1 MTQSTSTIATITDS
15 TADRLRIVV
24 VCPHFA
30 PDIAPTGVVMTR
42 IVAEWTAAGH
52 EVHVVTALPWYRRHR
67 VEDAWRGRLW
77 RTERTEWGSIR
88 RLHPLSTRS
97 KANIVGRAVGFVVFS
112 VLAAFH
118 AARIGGRGR
127 VDAVVAMSPPL
138 TLGLAGWIAAVVR
151 RSRLVFNVQD
161 VFPDAVVATGAVRN
175 RALIA
180 AASALEKF
188 TYRRS
193 AAVVVLSDG
202 LADNVRAKMPAALR
216 SRVVVIGNF
225 VDTVAIIPQDRLTA
239 YRRELGLGERPV
251 VMYAGNVG
259 FSQALDSLVDLA
271 REMPDVDVVIN
282 GDGAARPALRE
293 RAAALGNV
301 VFGDYQPGERLSEV
315 LATADVHVVTLRAGL
330 GAVSVPSKT
339 YSILAAARPV
349 VAAVDADSAIDRLV
363 RESGAGTWV
372 APEDSR
378 ALVAAVRTLVADPHR
393 AREMGAA
400 GRRWV
405 ELHATPQAV
414 ARAYER
420 VIRSARGSL

>member
-1 MTQSTSTIATITDS
+1 MMAASSGS
-15 TADRLRIVV
+15 SSGRLRIVV

-42 IVAEWTAAGH
+42 IVDEWAAAGH
-52 EVHVVTALPWYRRHR
+52 EVHVITALPWYRRHR

-77 RTERTEWGSIR
+77 RTEHTEWGSIR
-88 RLHPLSTRS
+88 RIHPMSSRS
-97 KANIVGRAVGFVVFS
+97 KANIVGRAAGFVVFS
-112 VLAAFH
+112 LLAAFH
-118 AARIGGRGR
+118 AAHIGGRSR

-138 TLGLAGWIAAVVR
+138 TLGLAGWIAAKVR
-151 RSRLVFNVQD
+151 RTRLVFNVQD

-180 AASALEKF
+180 AASALERF
-188 TYRRS
+188 TYRCS

-202 LADNVRAKMPAALR
+202 LADNVRAKLPAALR

-225 VDTVAIIPQDRLTA
+225 VDTVAITPQDRLTA

-271 REMPDVDVVIN
+271 RDMPEVDVVIN
-282 GDGAARPALRE
+282 GDGAARSALRD
-293 RAAALGNV
+293 RATGLGNV
-301 VFGDYQPGERLSEV
+301 IFGDYQPAERLGEV

-363 RESGAGTWV
+363 REAGGGTWV
-372 APEDSR
+372 APEDSS
-378 ALVAAVRTLVADPHR
+378 ALAAAVRSVLADPQR
-393 AREMGAA
+393 AREMGES

-414 ARAYER
+414 ARAYEK
-420 VIRSARGSL
+420 VIRSVRGSL

>member
-1 MTQSTSTIATITDS
+1 MSAATSGA
-15 TADRLRIVV
+15 LRIVV

-67 VEDAWRGRLW
+67 VEESWRGRLW
-77 RTERTEWGSIR
+77 RTEVTPWGSVR

-97 KANIVGRAVGFVVFS
+97 KSNIVGRALGFVSFS

-138 TLGLAGWIAAVVR
+138 TLGLAGWLAAKAR
-151 RSRLVFNVQD
+151 RTRLVFNVQD

-193 AAVVVLSDG
+193 ASVVVLAED
-202 LADNVRAKMPAALR
+202 LAANVRAKLPATMR

-225 VDTVAIIPQDRLTA
+225 VDTDAVAARDRDTG
-239 YRRELGLGERPV
+239 YRRELGLGDRPV

-259 FSQALDSLVDLA
+259 FSQGLELLVDLA
-271 REMPDVDVVIN
+271 RAMPEVDVVIN
-282 GDGAARPALRE
+282 GDGAARSELRA
-293 RAAALGNV
+293 RAADLSNV
-301 VFGDYQPGERLSEV
+301 VFGDYQPVERLGEV

-339 YSILAAARPV
+339 YSVLAAARPV
-349 VAAVDADSAIDRLV
+349 VVAVDADSAIDRLV
-363 RESGAGTWV
+363 REAQAGEWV
-372 APEDSR
+372 APGDLG
-378 ALVAAVRTLVADPHR
+378 ALVAAVRRILGDPSR
-393 AREMGAA
+393 ARRMGEC
-400 GRRWV
+400 GREWV
-405 ELHATPQAV
+405 ATHATPDAV

-420 VIRSARGSL
+420 VIRGTRGSL

>member
-1 MTQSTSTIATITDS
+1 MTQSRAG
-15 TADRLRIVV
+15 RLRIVV

-42 IVAEWTAAGH
+42 IVAEWAAAGH
-52 EVHVVTALPWYRRHR
+52 EVHVVTALPWYRGHR
-67 VEDAWRGRLW
+67 VEHAWRGRAW
-77 RTERTEWGSIR
+77 RTERTDWGSIR
-88 RLHPLSTRS
+88 RIHPMSTRS
-97 KANIVGRAVGFVVFS
+97 KSNIIGRALGFVVFS

-138 TLGLAGWIAAVVR
+138 TLGVAGWVAAVLR
-151 RSRLVFNVQD
+151 RTKLVFNVQD
-161 VFPDAVVATGAVRN
+161 VFPDAAVATGAVSN
-175 RALIA
+175 RFLIA
-180 AASALEKF
+180 VASALEKF

-202 LADNVRAKMPAALR
+202 LADNVRAKLPGALQ

-225 VDTVAIIPQDRLTA
+225 VDTVAIAPQDRLTA
-239 YRRELGLGERPV
+239 YRRELGLDARPV

-259 FSQALDSLVDLA
+259 FSQALDSLIDLA

-282 GDGAARPALRE
+282 GDGAARNALRE
-293 RAAALGNV
+293 SAAGLRNV
-301 VFGDYQPGERLSEV
+301 VFGDYQPAERLAEV

-330 GAVSVPSKT
+330 GSVSVPSKT

-363 RESGAGTWV
+363 RESGGGTWV
-372 APEDSR
+372 APEDAR
-378 ALVAAVRTLVADPHR
+378 ALAAAVRDVIADPLR
-393 AREMGAA
+393 ARDMGER

-405 ELHATPQAV
+405 ESHATPQAV
-414 ARAYER
+414 AREYER
-420 VIRSARGSL
+420 VIRGTRGSL